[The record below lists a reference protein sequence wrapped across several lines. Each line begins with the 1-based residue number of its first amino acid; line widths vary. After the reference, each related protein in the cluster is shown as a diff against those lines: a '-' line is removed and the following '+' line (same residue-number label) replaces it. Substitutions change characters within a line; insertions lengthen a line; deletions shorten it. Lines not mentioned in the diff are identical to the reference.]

1 MIQWE
6 EKHLPFL
13 MMAFDDDVKISINL
27 NKLVEARA
35 KLLTQYEDYSNA
47 VNTGEYLDEND
58 VDKIAVNLRDT
69 LTWDSL
75 FFMVDGAILDYMGLH
90 NPNKPHY
97 GERSIETIELTMEKE
112 KKEREKEFK
121 KNFDM
126 VKLESSSWTIEV
138 PVRKKK

>member
-13 MMAFDDDVKISINL
+13 MTAFDDDVKITINL
-27 NKLVEARA
+27 NELVEARA
-35 KLLTQYEDYSNA
+35 KLLTQYEDYSKA
-47 VNTGEYLDEND
+47 VSTGEYLDEND
-58 VDKIAVNLRDT
+58 VDRIAVNLRET
-69 LTWDSL
+69 LTWDSIY
-75 FFMVDGAILDYMGLH
+75 FMVDGAILDYMGLH
-90 NPNKPHY
+90 NPEKPHY

-126 VKLESSSWTIEV
+126 VDLVSPAWTIQV
-138 PVRKKK
+138 PVRKK